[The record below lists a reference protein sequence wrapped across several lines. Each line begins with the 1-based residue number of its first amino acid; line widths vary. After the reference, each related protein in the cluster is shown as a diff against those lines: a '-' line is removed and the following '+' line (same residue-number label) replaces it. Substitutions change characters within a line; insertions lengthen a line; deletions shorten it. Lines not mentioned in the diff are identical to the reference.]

1 MKITVSLFRY
11 RGILIKLW
19 LLILPIFTVIIYF
32 KTLVKQFS
40 SMICDLLLL
49 HNIISEKKLFIIYF
63 CWISNLIN
71 LNF

>member
-1 MKITVSLFRY
+1 MKITVSLSWY

-49 HNIISEKKLFIIYF
+49 HNKISGKKIIY
-63 CWISNLIN
+63 NLLLLDLK
-71 LNF
+71 LN